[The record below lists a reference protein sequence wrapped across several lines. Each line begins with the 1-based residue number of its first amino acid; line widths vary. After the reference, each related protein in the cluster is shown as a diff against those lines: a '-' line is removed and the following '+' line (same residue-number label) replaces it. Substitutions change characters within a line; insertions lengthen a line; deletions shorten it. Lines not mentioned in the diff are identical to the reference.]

1 MMNITLFAIGFALLV
16 VGFLIGRFVRR
27 KKKVDLSSQKASLE
41 VASKYMRDSYKEID
55 KVYNFFQKLEK
66 ELKLQDSNKRL

>member
-1 MMNITLFAIGFALLV
+1 MNITLFAIGFALLV

-66 ELKLQDSNKRL
+66 ELKLQDSNKHL

>member
-1 MMNITLFAIGFALLV
+1 MNITLFAIGFALLV